1 MKIDPDKIDKEQ
13 NGLFIDGFKDLN
25 RETVEWY
32 LTMRL
37 CLEMQAY
44 QSLRNDEGEKLVQE
58 VLNNKTEPVLV

>member
-1 MKIDPDKIDKEQ
+1 
-13 NGLFIDGFKDLN
+13 
-25 RETVEWY
+25 
-32 LTMRL
+32 MRL